1 MKKVLVL
8 TMVLLSFVSYG
19 QNLVPVIRTDA
30 FGKEYI
36 VYKEIKEEKQKKQN
50 DYRKYFERDNYKSS
64 NLTNTIGVMGGFS
77 LMSSISATYGF
88 WGDFGKWGISY
99 TNGAVLGNDD
109 PTDYIN
115 GVSESYTAGSSYY
128 NIGIHRNGVFNNENV
143 FVGGGLQNITDITTK
158 GFNEGMYVPYVNI
171 GIKKEIFFGCVRGE
185 IVISKI
191 SSIGLG
197 WGINF

>member
-1 MKKVLVL
+1 M
-8 TMVLLSFVSYG
+8 LLSFVSYG
-19 QNLVPVIRTDA
+19 QKLVPVIRTDA

-50 DYRKYFERDNYKSS
+50 GYSSGRYVRHNNY
-64 NLTNTIGVMGGFS
+64 NFTNSVGVMGGFS
-77 LMSSISATYGF
+77 LLSSISATYGF
-88 WGDFGKWGISY
+88 WADFGKWGVNY
-99 TNGAVLGNDD
+99 TNGAVVSNED

-115 GVSESYTAGSSYY
+115 GVSSSYTAGSSYY

-158 GFNEGMYVPYVNI
+158 GANEGMYVPYVNV
-171 GIKKEIFFGCVRGE
+171 GIKKEIFYGSVRGE
-185 IVISKI
+185 IIISKI
-191 SSIGLG
+191 PSIGLG

>member
-1 MKKVLVL
+1 MVLVSL
-8 TMVLLSFVSYG
+8 VSYG
-19 QNLVPVIRTDA
+19 QKLVPVIRTDA

-50 DYRKYFERDNYKSS
+50 GYSSGRYVRHNNY
-64 NLTNTIGVMGGFS
+64 NLTNSIGVMGGFCLGS
-77 LMSSISATYGF
+77 TISATYGF
-88 WGDFGKWGISY
+88 WGDFGKWGVSY

-115 GVSESYTAGSSYY
+115 GVSSSYTAGSSYY

-158 GFNEGMYVPYVNI
+158 GKNEGMYVPYVNV
-171 GIKKEIFFGCVRGE
+171 GIKKEIFYGCVRGE

-191 SSIGLG
+191 PSIGLG

>member
-1 MKKVLVL
+1 MKKLLVFS
-8 TMVLLSFVSYG
+8 MLLVSFVSYG
-19 QNLVPVIRTDA
+19 QKLVPVIRTDA

-50 DYRKYFERDNYKSS
+50 GYSSGRYVRHNNY
-64 NLTNTIGVMGGFS
+64 NLTNSIGVMGGFS
-77 LMSSISATYGF
+77 LLSSISATYGF
-88 WGDFGKWGISY
+88 WGDFGKWGVSY
-99 TNGAVLGNDD
+99 TNGAVLGNED

-115 GVSESYTAGSSYY
+115 GVSSSYTAGSSYY

-158 GFNEGMYVPYVNI
+158 GSNEGMYVPYVNV
-171 GIKKEIFFGCVRGE
+171 GIKKEIFYGCVRGE

-191 SSIGLG
+191 PSIGLG
-197 WGINF
+197 WGFNF